1 MRLSEWVGF
10 MQGDPAPAT
19 FSATRGRRRSGFS
32 RFIAYRVSVQ
42 HSVTTHRAARLVG
55 AAGSGA
61 LLVLAFP
68 SYDLW
73 WLAPVAVAGLSLA
86 VWGSRPR
93 WALLSGFVFGLV
105 FFSWSLSWSGTY
117 VGKLPWF
124 ALATMESLY
133 LAVMAGVTAWLQGR
147 LLDRGRR
154 FLAYAVV
161 PLAWVAQEWLRSTE
175 PYGGFPWV
183 RLAFSQAESPLAR
196 FAAYGGAP
204 GVTLLVATVG
214 VCLAAAV
221 LALRDRRRL
230 RALGGLV
237 AVGAVLGLTALIP
250 LPTSGAKVTVALIQG
265 NVPQAGLEFNAQR
278 RAVLDN
284 HVKGTLLL
292 AQHRPADLS
301 LVVWPENSSDI
312 DPLRNEDANVEI
324 RAAVAAIRAPILL
337 GAVLDQPWPKLT
349 NASLFY
355 RTPTSQPEM
364 YAKQHP
370 VPFAEYIPNRS
381 FYRIFSKQVDL
392 VPHDFTA
399 GHRRGAFLVDS
410 SEGSYWALPTICF
423 EVAYDGL
430 MRDAVTHT
438 TSHPSL
444 LVVQTNNA
452 TFGYT
457 DESTQQFAISRIR
470 AIEHGRAVAH
480 VSTVGVSGF
489 VNPDGSTGRI
499 STLFTADQMVGHPVV
514 RSGLTVADR
523 IGPTQDILPT
533 ALLLLL
539 AASVLRRPR
548 RASVGV
554 PSTIDPVKE
563 AVS

>member
-1 MRLSEWVGF
+1 
-10 MQGDPAPAT
+10 MQHG
-19 FSATRGRRRSGFS
+19 
-32 RFIAYRVSVQ
+32 
-42 HSVTTHRAARLVG
+42 VTTHRAARLVG
-55 AAGSGA
+55 AAVSGA

-68 SYDLW
+68 GYDLW
-73 WLAPVAVAGLSLA
+73 WLAPVAVAGLTL
-86 VWGSRPR
+86 VLWGSRVR
-93 WALLSGFVFGLV
+93 WAMLVGLVFGLV

-124 ALATMESLY
+124 ALATMESLCVV
-133 LAVMAGVTAWLQGR
+133 LMAGLVAWLQGR
-147 LLDRGRR
+147 LRERKRL

-161 PLAWVAQEWLRSTE
+161 PLAWVAQEWLRSTQ

-183 RLAFSQAESPLAR
+183 RLAFSQADGPLAR

-204 GVTLLVATVG
+204 GVTLLVAVVG

-221 LALRDRRRL
+221 LSARRTRVRSVVGALV
-230 RALGGLV
+230 V
-237 AVGAVLGLTALIP
+237 AGAVLGLTALIP
-250 LPTSGAKVTVALIQG
+250 LPTDGTRTTVALVQG

-284 HVKGTLLL
+284 HVQGTLTL
-292 AQHRPADLS
+292 AEHRPEGLS

-312 DPLRNEDANVEI
+312 DPLRNEDADTEI
-324 RAAVAAIRAPILL
+324 RAAAAAVRAPLL
-337 GAVLDQPWPKLT
+337 IGAVLDQPWPRLT
-349 NASLFY
+349 NASMFY
-355 RTPTSQPEM
+355 RTPTAEPEI

-370 VPFAEYIPNRS
+370 VPFAEYIPSRS

-392 VPHDFTA
+392 VTHDFAA
-399 GHRRGAFLVDS
+399 GDERGAFLVDS
-410 SEGSYWALPTICF
+410 SQGRYWALPTICF

-438 TSHPSL
+438 TDHPSL

-489 VNPDGSTGRI
+489 VNPDGTTGRI
-499 STLFTADQMVGHPVV
+499 SSLFTADQMVGHPVL

-523 IGPTQDILPT
+523 IGAAQDIAPT
-533 ALLLLL
+533 ALLLLV
-539 AASVLRRPR
+539 AAYALRRPR
-548 RASVGV
+548 RARVET
-554 PSTIDPVKE
+554 PANPQPLKEPV
-563 AVS
+563 S